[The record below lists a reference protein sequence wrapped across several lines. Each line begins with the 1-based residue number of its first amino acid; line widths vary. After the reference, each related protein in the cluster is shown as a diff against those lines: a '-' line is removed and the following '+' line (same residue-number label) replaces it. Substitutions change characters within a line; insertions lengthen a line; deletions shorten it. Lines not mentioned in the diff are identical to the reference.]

1 MTENLILLI
10 VAFFT
15 VMAMKVITGYDPVQ
29 LLLDLFRSLVG
40 WLNGRSVKERE
51 KNETKFGQMTER
63 EKRKSL
69 RYRYHS
75 FINEILLDMG
85 WSSRNISVEGIDTLM
100 ITISIFVGLL
110 VWILLGSLILGIL
123 IAPVFYATAIAFL
136 FLASRMNHT
145 HRKTALM
152 DAEDIICA
160 NMGQGVLTAIESNID
175 SFDPFVTAPFKQFLD
190 EIYNRNASVEA
201 ALHNLNV
208 NCGEQFDLF
217 CDKAITYEKEH
228 RPGMENVFQ
237 YNINRNAEIRMLD
250 RECAKAFTAMNRN
263 YLLSILIIFGFFCYT
278 TISYS
283 GVGAFY
289 ATGFGKFLLTMYL
302 VLSALVFIYIQ
313 FIQSKPFRY
322 GGREVLTDAT
332 AAVDF
337 ENSTFRRT
345 KQTQWIS
352 EKAEPLTKRIELLRK
367 KKPDELTDEELQE
380 LETYVAALRE
390 QEGGNNQ

>member
-10 VAFFT
+10 VAFCT
-15 VMAMKVITGYDPVQ
+15 IMAMKVITGYDPVR

-85 WSSRNISVEGIDTLM
+85 WSSRNISVEGVDTLM

-110 VWILLGSLILGIL
+110 VWILLGSFILGIL
-123 IAPVFYATAIAFL
+123 IAPVFYATAIVFL

-175 SFDPFVTAPFKQFLD
+175 SFDPFVTAPFKQLLD

-217 CDKAITYEKEH
+217 CDKPLHT
-228 RPGMENVFQ
+228 R
-237 YNINRNAEIRMLD
+237 RNTGPAWRTCSSTTSIETQKS
-250 RECAKAFTAMNRN
+250 ECWTE
-263 YLLSILIIFGFFCYT
+263 
-278 TISYS
+278 
-283 GVGAFY
+283 
-289 ATGFGKFLLTMYL
+289 
-302 VLSALVFIYIQ
+302 SA
-313 FIQSKPFRY
+313 P
-322 GGREVLTDAT
+322 
-332 AAVDF
+332 
-337 ENSTFRRT
+337 RR
-345 KQTQWIS
+345 S
-352 EKAEPLTKRIELLRK
+352 P
-367 KKPDELTDEELQE
+367 P
-380 LETYVAALRE
+380 
-390 QEGGNNQ
+390 